1 MKYNQRAKKGGAKQF
16 KKAVGRAWMHATAD
30 QRVAIAS
37 AMNSK
42 RYQRDSCAMQLP
54 RILALARIIPY
65 ASRRPAVMKR
75 ITRLEKH
82 LFNQRAPTSPLFRP
96 GSGSQPSKSG
106 DSTTSPDANACSS
119 KRPWWEVL
127 GVSPDCDASHV
138 RKAFRFGCQSTHP
151 DKGGTHEAFCEVYAA
166 YEKALLE
173 RHEHPLGPSWSPDA
187 FANDAY
193 SVDIPV

>member
-1 MKYNQRAKKGGAKQF
+1 MTFNQRAKKGGAKQF

-42 RYQRDSCAMQLP
+42 RSQRDSCAKELP

-138 RKAFRFGCQSTHP
+138 RKAFRAGAQVTHP
-151 DKGGTHEAFCEVYAA
+151 DQGGTKEAFCEMYAA
-166 YEKALLE
+166 YEKGLDVFWNL
-173 RHEHPLGPSWSPDA
+173 RWCPDA
-187 FANDAY
+187 DARDADSDDI
-193 SVDIPV
+193 SV

>member
-16 KKAVGRAWMHATAD
+16 KKVVGRARMHATAD
-30 QRVAIAS
+30 QRVAIDS
-37 AMNSK
+37 AMTSK
-42 RYQRDSCAMQLP
+42 RSQRHDFSCAKSLP
-54 RILALARIIPY
+54 RVLALARIIPY

-119 KRPWWEVL
+119 KRPCWVCIGRESGFWDFTCAKSIQGRL
-127 GVSPDCDASHV
+127 AGHASRQRWNQGGFDRDV
-138 RKAFRFGCQSTHP
+138 CCIRKSNVGPPPPSIAASLVPGCSRQ
-151 DKGGTHEAFCEVYAA
+151 
-166 YEKALLE
+166 
-173 RHEHPLGPSWSPDA
+173 
-187 FANDAY
+187 
-193 SVDIPV
+193 